1 MLTILLTIAVLVPVS
16 FLCPGITGAIALGWS
31 AFSQAGEVCWGDTSI
46 LLSAVQ
52 LDIAVAALVAAFWAG
67 WLAVRSLRSADEQ
80 LRSLVSEN
88 HRRSQ
93 EVVLFDD
100 FKDPVFRSYLRKSIK
115 RCQHEDPDIP
125 PLGFTTTEIEHLIDI
140 DISNMP
146 VKSLEGIE
154 MLTSLE
160 TLDCSGTLVDSID
173 VSGMRDLE
181 SLLAAGCTRLT
192 TVTCFGCSSLAA
204 VDFEGSP
211 IRELDC
217 SNTGLDLSYFGCDE
231 TLEVLACENISI
243 ASSSG
248 YGVEKLSAIDLS
260 DCPKLAHLDCSYNS
274 ISNLTVAENPC
285 LRVLDLRGNPIDA
298 INLTANKKLKKVYL
312 SVPDYCSEE
321 EFAQRIELSECCRD
335 AAVFS

>member
-1 MLTILLTIAVLVPVS
+1 MLTILLILAVLIPVS

-31 AFSQAGEVCWGDTSI
+31 AFSQTGEVCWGDTSI

-52 LDIAVAALVAAFWAG
+52 LDVAVAALVAAFWAG

-80 LRSLVSEN
+80 LRSLVAEN

-100 FKDPVFRSYLRKSIK
+100 FKDPVLRSHLRKEI
-115 RCQHEDPDIP
+115 RDLQCEEPNIP
-125 PLGFTTTEIEHLIDI
+125 PLGFTAAEIGRLLVIDI
-140 DISNMP
+140 HNKP

-160 TLDCSGTLVDSID
+160 TLDCSGTLVESID
-173 VSGMRDLE
+173 VSGMRSLK

-192 TVTCFGCSSLAA
+192 IVTCFGCSSLAA

-211 IRELDC
+211 VQELDC
-217 SNTGLDLSYFGCDE
+217 SNTGLDLSYLGCDE

-243 ASSSG
+243 VSSSG

-260 DCPKLAHLDCSYNS
+260 DCPKLARLDCSYNS

-298 INLTANKKLKKVYL
+298 IDLTANKKLKKVYL

-321 EFAQRIELSECCRD
+321 EFAQRIELSECCHG